1 MDEQDR
7 QENGGESRSSRADS
21 VEADPGASHD
31 VSESDAH
38 TPDRDDGADEN
49 LVFGEMAERK
59 LQEPTNA
66 LNALKRASELFV
78 GLDNDIDDSV
88 RTYVSELPQWFRD
101 SQAIEAKI
109 RVGDDV
115 FETDGFHRTP
125 DALTAKAHTHI
136 GTAVSMTV
144 VSTDRRPGTGRE
156 AWLTSERELAET
168 TISLITSAIDRWE
181 IDSLKRVS
189 DGVAVLDDDLAYRYV
204 NQQAEQ
210 LLGRDNEELRGEYV
224 WDVFPEAADTIAE
237 EKIRTALDTGSS
249 TSFERYN
256 TEKEQWIEASVH
268 PSDDGVIIVFT
279 EITDS
284 KIAERE
290 LDHILETAPIG
301 IVLLTPEGEITRTN
315 ARAEAL
321 LGLSRSKMDGVA
333 YDHPDWD
340 IWDEAGNPIPREN
353 HPVRQVRRTGEAIQ
367 GFTHGITLPDGS
379 ERWLSSNVAPIKSE
393 DGSIEQIIVALEDV
407 TVPKRL
413 EQLTETFQPV
423 SELLNSATA
432 GEEIERPICELLTDT
447 REYQYARINEYTP
460 ETELTESDLEEGSG
474 AVAASES
481 VTRPIQSRT
490 EVAPAAV
497 AVETAEI
504 QAVRRNQSDSRFE
517 RWRAYTLEQGFQGGA
532 IVPLAHRG
540 RVYGLLVLYT
550 DRGEAFRDRERTLLS
565 TFGERIGQVLHSLA
579 TERILHADEVT
590 ELTFESTDSASFFVS
605 ASERLGCTIEI
616 RDTIPA
622 SDEMLVH
629 YASIRGASL
638 DVFRDFTESADWAAQ
653 LRQVRQTE
661 DPPGGDVEIG
671 LYRQSLAQTL
681 VTEGAVV
688 TTDTVTDGRAEIVC
702 EVPLGSDIKSLVTHV
717 QKSFPETT
725 LISKR
730 EYTPSA
736 KSDAYAV
743 GRVLEDIFETELT
756 DRQQQILRAAMYGG
770 YFNSPRKSTATEL
783 ADALSLTQSTFSYH
797 LRNAQRTLFEQLFD
811 RIQGQNQRPD
821 RHA

>member
-7 QENGGESRSSRADS
+7 QENDGGSRSSRADS
-21 VEADPGASHD
+21 IEADPGSSHD

-38 TPDRDDGADEN
+38 TPDRDDGTNEN
-49 LVFGEMAERK
+49 PVFGETAEGK
-59 LQEPTNA
+59 LQEPANA

-78 GLDNDIDDSV
+78 GLPNDVDDSV
-88 RTYVSELPQWFRD
+88 RTYVSELPQWFQD
-101 SQAIEAKI
+101 SQTIEAKI

-115 FETDGFHRTP
+115 FETDGFHPTP
-125 DALTAKAHTHI
+125 DTLTAKAHTHI

-156 AWLTSERELAET
+156 VWLPSERELAET
-168 TISLITSAIDRWE
+168 TISLITSAVDRWE

-189 DGVAVLDDDLAYRYV
+189 DGVAVLDDDLRYIYV

-210 LLGRDNEELRGEYV
+210 LLGRENEELRGEYV

-237 EKIRTALDTGSS
+237 EKIRTALDTESS

-256 TEKEQWIEASVH
+256 AQKEQWIEASVH

-284 KIAERE
+284 KVAERE

-301 IVLLTPEGEITRTN
+301 IVLLTAEGEITRAN

-321 LGLSRSKMDGVA
+321 LGLSRSRMDGVA

-353 HPVRQVRRTGEAIQ
+353 HPVAHVRRTGEAIQ

-379 ERWLSSNVAPIKSE
+379 ERWLSSNVAPVEGE
-393 DGSIEQIIVALEDV
+393 DGSIGQVIVALEDV

-447 REYQYARINEYTP
+447 REYQYARITERTP
-460 ETELTESDLEEGSG
+460 ETELTESDLKEGSG

-490 EVAPAAV
+490 EVVPAAV

-504 QAVRRNQSDSRFE
+504 QAVRRNQSDSQFE

-532 IVPLAHRG
+532 IVPLAHRD

-550 DRGEAFRDRERTLLS
+550 DRGEAFSDRERTLLS

-579 TERILHADEVT
+579 TERILHADEVA

-605 ASERLGCTIEI
+605 ASERLDCTIDI
-616 RDTIPA
+616 RDTVPA

-629 YASIRGASL
+629 YASIQGASL
-638 DVFRDFTESADWAAQ
+638 DTFGDFTESADWAAQ
-653 LRQVRQTE
+653 LRQVRRTE

-702 EVPLGSDIKSLVTHV
+702 EVPLGSDIKSLVTRV
-717 QKSFPETT
+717 QESFPETT
-725 LISKR
+725 LVSKR
-730 EYTPSA
+730 EYTPPVR
-736 KSDAYAV
+736 SDAYAV

-797 LRNAQRTLFEQLFD
+797 LRNAQRTLFERLFD
-811 RIQGQNQRPD
+811 RLQGQNQRPY
-821 RHA
+821 RRR

>member
-21 VEADPGASHD
+21 VEADPGASRD
-31 VSESDAH
+31 GSESDAH

-49 LVFGEMAERK
+49 PVYGEAAEGT
-59 LQEPTNA
+59 LQEWTSA
-66 LNALKRASELFV
+66 LNALERASELFV
-78 GLDNDIDDSV
+78 GLPDDVDDSV

-115 FETDGFHRTP
+115 FETDEFHPTP
-125 DALTAKAHTHI
+125 DTLTAKAHTRI

-156 AWLTSERELAET
+156 AWLPSERELAET
-168 TISLITSAIDRWE
+168 TISLITSAVDRWE

-189 DGVAVLDDDLAYRYV
+189 DGVAVLDADLAYRYV

-210 LLGRDNEELRGEYV
+210 LLGRDNEELRGESV
-224 WDVFPEAADTIAE
+224 WDVFPEAAGTIAE
-237 EKIRTALDTGSS
+237 EKLRTALDTQSS
-249 TSFERYN
+249 TSFERYDA
-256 TEKEQWIEASVH
+256 EKEQWVEASVH

-284 KIAERE
+284 KSAERE
-290 LDHILETAPIG
+290 LDHILDTVPIG
-301 IVLLTPEGEITRTN
+301 IVLLTAEGEITRAN
-315 ARAEAL
+315 PRAEAL
-321 LGLSRSKMDGVA
+321 LGLSESRMDGVA

-353 HPVRQVRRTGEAIQ
+353 HPVMHVRRTGETIQ

-379 ERWLSSNVAPIKSE
+379 ERWLSSNVAPVKGE

-413 EQLTETFQPV
+413 EQLSETFQPAN
-423 SELLNSATA
+423 ELLNSATA

-447 REYQYARINEYTP
+447 REYQYARIHEHTP
-460 ETELTESDLEEGSG
+460 ETELTESDLKEGSG

-504 QAVRRNQSDSRFE
+504 QAVRRNQSDSRFG
-517 RWRAYTLEQGFQGGA
+517 RWRAYTLEQGFQAGA
-532 IVPLAHRG
+532 LVPLAHRD

-550 DRGEAFRDRERTLLS
+550 DRGEAFRDHERTLLS

-579 TERILHADEVT
+579 TERILHADEVA

-605 ASERLGCTIEI
+605 ASERLDCTIDI

-629 YASIRGASL
+629 YASIQGASL
-638 DVFRDFTESADWAAQ
+638 DAFRDFTESADWTAK
-653 LRQVRQTE
+653 LRQVRQAE

-671 LYRQSLAQTL
+671 LHRQSLAQTL

-702 EVPLGSDIKSLVTHV
+702 QLPLGDDIGSLVTRV
-717 QKSFPETT
+717 QKSFPDTT
-725 LISKR
+725 LVSKR
-730 EYTPSA
+730 QYSPA
-736 KSDAYAV
+736 MKSDTHAV
-743 GRVLEDIFETELT
+743 GQMLGDTFEAELT
-756 DRQQQILRAAMYGG
+756 DRQQQVLRAAMYAG
-770 YFNSPRKSTATEL
+770 YFESPRKSTATEI

>member
-7 QENGGESRSSRADS
+7 QENDGGSRSSRADS
-21 VEADPGASHD
+21 VEADPGASRD
-31 VSESDAH
+31 GSESDAH
-38 TPDRDDGADEN
+38 TPDQDDGADEN
-49 LVFGEMAERK
+49 PVYGEGAEGT
-59 LQEPTNA
+59 LQEWTSA
-66 LNALKRASELFV
+66 LNALERASELFV
-78 GLDNDIDDSV
+78 GLPDDVDDSV

-115 FETDGFHRTP
+115 FETDSFRPTL
-125 DALTAKAHTHI
+125 DTLNAKAHTRI

-144 VSTDRRPGTGRE
+144 VSTDRRPGTGQR
-156 AWLTSERELAET
+156 AWLASERELAET
-168 TISLITSAIDRWE
+168 TISLITSAIERWE

-210 LLGRDNEELRGEYV
+210 LLGRDNEELRGESV
-224 WDVFPEAADTIAE
+224 WEVFPEAADTIAE

-249 TSFERYN
+249 TSFDRYN
-256 TEKEQWIEASVH
+256 TQKEQWVEASVH

-284 KIAERE
+284 KVAERK
-290 LDHILETAPIG
+290 LDRVLETVPIG
-301 IVLLTPEGEITRTN
+301 IVLLTPEGEITRAN
-315 ARAEAL
+315 PRAEAL
-321 LGLSRSKMDGVA
+321 LGLSESRMDGVA

-353 HPVRQVRRTGEAIQ
+353 HPVMHVRRTGETIQ
-367 GFTHGITLPDGS
+367 GCTHGITLPDGS
-379 ERWLSSNVAPIKSE
+379 ERWLSSNVAPVKGE

-407 TVPKRL
+407 TVHKRL

-432 GEEIERPICELLTDT
+432 DEEIERPICELLTDT
-447 REYQYARINEYTP
+447 REYQYARIYEYTP

-474 AVAASES
+474 AVAANES

-504 QAVRRNQSDSRFE
+504 QAVRRNQSDSQFE

-532 IVPLAHRG
+532 IVPLAHRS

-550 DRGEAFRDRERTLLS
+550 DRGEAFGSREQTLL
-565 TFGERIGQVLHSLA
+565 TTLGERIGQVLHSLA
-579 TERILHADEVT
+579 TERILHADNVA

-605 ASERLGCTIEI
+605 ASEQLGCTIEI

-629 YASIRGASL
+629 YVSVQDASL
-638 DVFRDFTESADWAAQ
+638 DALEDIAENGDWAAQ
-653 LRQVRQTE
+653 VRQIRHTE
-661 DPPGGDVEIG
+661 DPPGGEVEIG
-671 LYRQSLAQTL
+671 LCRQSLAQTL

-688 TTDTVTDGRAEIVC
+688 TADTVTDGRAEVIC
-702 EVPLGSDIKSLVTHV
+702 EVPLGNDIGSLVTRV
-717 QKSFPETT
+717 QESFPDTT
-725 LISKR
+725 LVSKR
-730 EYTPSA
+730 EYTPAVESNTHT
-736 KSDAYAV
+736 V
-743 GRVLEDIFETELT
+743 GRMLGEIFETELT
-756 DRQQQILRAAMYGG
+756 DRQQQVLRAALYGG
-770 YFNSPRKSTATEL
+770 YFQSPRRSTATEI
-783 ADALSLTQSTFSYH
+783 ANALSLTQSTFSYH
-797 LRNAQRTLFEQLFD
+797 LRNAQQTLFEQLFD
-811 RIQGQNQRPD
+811 RIQQ
-821 RHA
+821 